1 MILSIKEVIMQMKV
15 DIGIIGALAEE
26 VSGLIAQLE
35 GHEYE
40 SVSGIEFHTGKIFG
54 KRVAVARCGVGK
66 VFAAICAEAMI
77 IKYSPSL
84 IINTGVGGALFGELV
99 TSDIVI
105 AQKMCQHDMD
115 TSPLGDPKGLIS
127 EINKIFFDADARAV
141 SLLRNAASEL
151 GFRAFVGT
159 VASGDRFV
167 ADKDDKLRIVSDF
180 GALACEMEGAAV
192 AHTAYVNNTPFAVI
206 RAISDSADGDA
217 TMDYTEFLPIAAKR
231 STALTLALVKS
242 Y

>member
-1 MILSIKEVIMQMKV
+1 MKV
-15 DIGIIGALAEE
+15 DIGIIGALDEE

-35 GHEYE
+35 GHECE
-40 SVSGIEFHTGKIFG
+40 SVSGIEFHTGKLFG

-84 IINTGVGGALFGELV
+84 IINTGVGGALGGELV

-105 AQKMCQHDMD
+105 AEKVCQHDMD

-127 EINKIFFDADARAV
+127 GINKIFFNADERALSILTRTV
-141 SLLRNAASEL
+141 SEL
-151 GFRAFVGT
+151 GLRAFVGT
-159 VASGDRFV
+159 VASGDKFV
-167 ADKDDKLRIVSDF
+167 ADRDDKFRIASDF
-180 GALACEMEGAAV
+180 GALACEMEGGAV

-217 TMDYTEFLPIAAKR
+217 TMDYPEFLPIVAKR
-231 STALTLALVKS
+231 SAALTLALVKS